1 MPSFGLSQ
9 QQRQQQTLTPQQHQ
23 GLDLLQTNTMELAP
37 YIRREADCNPAISLG
52 LTIVDRLQFDWN
64 SDLLFRGELMERVKE
79 KQEGPK
85 ARWTRVMRPYLGM
98 AGVFVFAMLMLHWVL
113 PNAFPSVERPAED
126 PVEAY
131 WNSLVEEQGIEFDD
145 DFNPTEEEIIEY
157 LTQEMDASDF
167 YWIAGKF

>member
-1 MPSFGLSQ
+1 MEEEKKEY
-9 QQRQQQTLTPQQHQ
+9 RQKNPFTVPTGYFETL
-23 GLDLLQTNTMELAP
+23 N
-37 YIRREADCNPAISLG
+37 
-52 LTIVDRLQFDWN
+52 DR
-64 SDLLFRGELMERVKE
+64 LMERVKE

>member
-1 MPSFGLSQ
+1 MRNQEEEYNRKNPFTVPDGYFE
-9 QQRQQQTLTPQQHQ
+9 TL
-23 GLDLLQTNTMELAP
+23 DERIM
-37 YIRREADCNPAISLG
+37 S
-52 LTIVDRLQFDWN
+52 
-64 SDLLFRGELMERVKE
+64 RVKE
-79 KQEGPK
+79 E
-85 ARWTRVMRPYLGM
+85 ARPSREKWLRVMRPYLGM